1 MKLRAIRILI
11 DRLSNWQSCVP
22 DLQSFAK
29 FMTLAARV
37 LYSSSV
43 RNDPVQARARMRY
56 ALGVRIGPNLEVG
69 SGLDDVPALLR
80 VLAISKSLRTRGHL
94 VTRVALVPPPPAL
107 FNP

>member
-1 MKLRAIRILI
+1 MKLRAIRITI
-11 DRLSNWQSCVP
+11 DRLSHRQSCVP

-37 LYSSSV
+37 LYFPSV
-43 RNDPVQARARMRY
+43 RNEPVQVRARMRC
-56 ALGVRIGPNLEVG
+56 ALGDRIGPNLEVG
-69 SGLDDVPALLR
+69 SGVNDVPPLLR
-80 VLAISKSLRTRGHL
+80 VPAISKSLMTREHL